1 MTSPVLAVPQA
12 LEALPKTCP
21 GVKIWIVA
29 YSGGVDSTA
38 LLHAMRAFT
47 AQHGHEL
54 QAVHV
59 NHGLQPAARDFEQH
73 CVKVCEEWGIP
84 LERMRREGEPDPGLG
99 PEAQARAIRYKA
111 LRRHACR
118 GTAIL
123 LAHNRDDQAETL
135 LLQLLRGAGV
145 AGTAAMPLCRDWD
158 EGKLVRPLL
167 DVSREEIEDYVRTH
181 RLAFVEDPSNL
192 DSAIE
197 RNFLRHEV
205 LPLLEERWPSA
216 SRTLSRSARH
226 HAHAARL
233 LHERAEE
240 DLGDADTIPVEFLSS
255 LPEDRQIN
263 LLRFW
268 IARQGFEVPSERRL
282 ERWLHTVHAAGA
294 DRVPEEAFERYRM
307 YRWRGH
313 LHLVPRLPTLPE
325 GACWHWHRGE
335 VLALPELGLDLR
347 WESLQEQ
354 LGEEVGTDLEVRLRT
369 GGERCR
375 PEGRQH
381 RHALKKLLQEA
392 GVPPWRR
399 GRIPLVYQH
408 AKLRL
413 VWGHFACRP

>member
-1 MTSPVLAVPQA
+1 MTSPVPAVPQA
-12 LEALPKTCP
+12 LEALPGACP
-21 GVKIWIVA
+21 GVRTWIVA

-38 LLHAMRAFT
+38 LLHAMRAF
-47 AQHGHEL
+47 AARHGYEL
-54 QAVHV
+54 RAVHV
-59 NHGLQPAARDFEQH
+59 NHGLQPAARDFERH
-73 CVKVCEEWGIP
+73 CAEVCREWGIP
-84 LERMRREGEPDPGLG
+84 LERMRREEEPDPGSG
-99 PEAQARAIRYKA
+99 PEARAREIRYKA
-111 LRRHACR
+111 LRRHARR

-145 AGTAAMPLCRDWD
+145 AGTAGMPLCRDWGD
-158 EGKLVRPLL
+158 GKLVRPLL
-167 DVSREEIEDYVRTH
+167 DVSREEIEDYARAH

-192 DSAIE
+192 DPAIE
-197 RNFLRHEV
+197 RNFLRREV
-205 LPLLEERWPSA
+205 LPLLEGRWPSA

-233 LHERAEE
+233 LRERAEE
-240 DLGDADTIPVEFLSS
+240 DLGGADTIPVEFLAS
-255 LPEDRQIN
+255 LSEDRQAN

-268 IARQGFEVPSERRL
+268 IARQGFAIPSERRL
-282 ERWLHTVHAAGA
+282 GRWLRTVHAAGA
-294 DRVPEEAFERYRM
+294 DRVPEETFEGYRM
-307 YRWRGH
+307 HRWRGR
-313 LHLVPRLPTLPE
+313 LHLVPRLPALPE
-325 GACWHWHRGE
+325 EARWRWRRGE

-354 LGEEVGTDLEVRLRT
+354 LGEEVGTDLEVRLRA

>member
-1 MTSPVLAVPQA
+1 MTSSALAVPQA
-12 LEALPKTCP
+12 LEALPGTCP
-21 GVKIWIVA
+21 GVRTWVVA
-29 YSGGVDSTA
+29 YSGGMDSTA
-38 LLHAMRAFT
+38 LLHAMRAF
-47 AQHGHEL
+47 AARHGHEL
-54 QAVHV
+54 RAVHV
-59 NHGLQPAARDFEQH
+59 NHGLQSAARDFEQH
-73 CVKVCEEWGIP
+73 CVKACREWEIP
-84 LERMRREGEPDPGLG
+84 LERMHPEEEPGPGLG
-99 PEAQARAIRYKA
+99 PEAQAREIRYKA
-111 LRRHACR
+111 LCRHARR
-118 GTAIL
+118 GTAVL

-145 AGTAAMPLCRDWD
+145 AGTAAMPPCRDWG

-181 RLAFVEDPSNL
+181 RLAVAEDPSNS
-192 DSAIE
+192 DTAIE
-197 RNFLRHEV
+197 RNFLRHKV
-205 LPLLEERWPSA
+205 LPLLEECWPSA

-233 LHERAEE
+233 LRERAAE
-240 DLGDADTIPVEFLSS
+240 DLGDADTIPLDFLAS
-255 LPEDRQIN
+255 LPGDRQVN

-268 IARQGFEVPSERRL
+268 IARQGFSVPGERRL
-282 ERWLHTVHAAGA
+282 GRWLRTVHAAGA
-294 DRVPEEAFERYRM
+294 DRVPEEAFEGYRM
-307 YRWRGH
+307 YRWRGR

-325 GACWHWHRGE
+325 EARWHWCRGE

-354 LGEEVGTDLEVRLRT
+354 LGEEVETDLEVRLRT

>member
-1 MTSPVLAVPQA
+1 MTPSTFSVPQA
-12 LEALPKTCP
+12 LQVLPETCP
-21 GVKIWIVA
+21 GVRTWIVA
-29 YSGGVDSTA
+29 YSGGVDSTV
-38 LLHAMRAFT
+38 LLHAMRAFA
-47 AQHGHEL
+47 AQRGDEL
-54 QAVHV
+54 RAVHV
-59 NHGLQPAARDFEQH
+59 NHGLQPAAAGFERH
-73 CVKVCEEWGIP
+73 CVKTCREWEIP
-84 LERMRREGEPDPGLG
+84 LERMRREEAADPGLG
-99 PEAQARAIRYKA
+99 PEAQARGIRYRA
-111 LRRHACR
+111 LQQHAQA

-123 LAHNRDDQAETL
+123 LAHNREDQAETL

-145 AGTAAMPLCRDWD
+145 AGTAAMPSCRDWG

-167 DVSREEIEDYVRTH
+167 DVSRGEIEDYARAH

-192 DSAIE
+192 DSEIE

-205 LPLLEERWPSA
+205 LPLLEERWPAA
-216 SRTLSRSARH
+216 SRTLARSARH

-233 LHERAEE
+233 LRERAGE
-240 DLGDADTIPVEFLSS
+240 DLGGADTIPVEFLAS
-255 LPEDRQIN
+255 LSEDRQVN
-263 LLRFW
+263 LVRFW
-268 IARQGFEVPSERRL
+268 IARQGFSVPGERRL
-282 ERWLHTVHAAGA
+282 LRWLHTVHAAGA
-294 DRVPEEAFERYRM
+294 DRVPEEIFEDYRM
-307 YRWRGH
+307 YRWRGR
-313 LHLVPRLPTLPE
+313 LHLVPRLTALPE
-325 GACWHWHRGE
+325 EARWHWRQGE
-335 VLALPELGLDLR
+335 ILALPELGLDLR

-354 LGEEVGTDLEVRLRT
+354 LGEEVGTDLEVRLRA

>member
-1 MTSPVLAVPQA
+1 MTSSVLAVPQA
-12 LEALPKTCP
+12 LEALPETCP
-21 GVKIWIVA
+21 GVHTWIVA
-29 YSGGVDSTA
+29 YSGGVDSTV
-38 LLHAMRAFT
+38 LLHAMRAF
-47 AQHGHEL
+47 AAERGHEVR
-54 QAVHV
+54 AVHV
-59 NHGLQPAARDFEQH
+59 NHELQPAARDFERH
-73 CVKVCEEWGIP
+73 CVKVCDEWGIP
-84 LERMRREGEPDPGLG
+84 LERMRREEEPDPGLG
-99 PEAQARAIRYKA
+99 PEAQAREIRYKA
-111 LRRHACR
+111 LHRHAR
-118 GTAIL
+118 PGTAVL

-145 AGTAAMPLCRDWD
+145 AGTAAMPLCRDWG

-167 DVSREEIEDYVRTH
+167 DVPREEIEAYARAH

-192 DSAIE
+192 DLEIE

-216 SRTLSRSARH
+216 SRTLARSARH
-226 HAHAARL
+226 HAHAAHL

-240 DLGDADTIPVEFLSS
+240 DLGGEETIPVEALASLS
-255 LPEDRQIN
+255 EARQIN
-263 LLRFW
+263 LVRFW
-268 IARQGFEVPSERRL
+268 IVRQGYPAPGERRL
-282 ERWLHTVHAAGA
+282 RQWLHTVQSAGA
-294 DRVPEEAFERYRM
+294 DRVPEEVFEGYRM

-313 LHLVPRLPTLPE
+313 LHLVPRLPALPE
-325 GACWHWHRGE
+325 GACWHWRRGE
-335 VLALPELGLDLR
+335 ALALPELGLDLR
-347 WESLQEQ
+347 WESLQAQ
-354 LGEEVGTDLEVRLRT
+354 LGEEVETDLEVRLRT